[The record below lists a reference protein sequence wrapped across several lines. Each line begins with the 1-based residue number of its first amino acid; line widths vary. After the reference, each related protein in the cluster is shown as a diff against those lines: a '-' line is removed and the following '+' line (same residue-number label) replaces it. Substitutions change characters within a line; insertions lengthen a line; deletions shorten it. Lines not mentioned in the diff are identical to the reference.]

1 MTFTNHAQNDFDLS
15 NTLTLLRYFTHAYP
29 PKAKV
34 RGSNPLGCA
43 KYPNNVNGLDFYK
56 NPENPVF
63 VDFWYVQIL
72 YKN

>member
-43 KYPNNVNGLDFYK
+43 KPTVSNRDQPATVPRCFSASRLWHAGR
-56 NPENPVF
+56 
-63 VDFWYVQIL
+63 
-72 YKN
+72 